1 MAAILEIMWA
11 SMLKYTDSVGMWLL
25 VFVLVIA
32 SFLLLIRAYKVI
44 PVGIAY
50 SVFVGLGTVGTYAV
64 SVLFLGESISKWQII
79 FLGILL
85 TGIIGLKFT
94 TKEEQE

>member
-1 MAAILEIMWA
+1 M
-11 SMLKYTDSVGMWLL
+11 V
-25 VFVLVIA
+25 VFVLVVG
-32 SFLLLIRAYKVI
+32 SFLLLIQAYKVI

-64 SVLFLGESISKWQII
+64 SVLFFGDTISKWQTF

-85 TGIIGLKFT
+85 IGIIGLKFT
-94 TKEEQE
+94 TKEERA

>member
-1 MAAILEIMWA
+1 MW
-11 SMLKYTDSVGMWLL
+11 ML
-25 VFVLVIA
+25 VFVLVTG
-32 SFLLLIRAYKVI
+32 SFLLLIKAYKVI

-64 SVLFLGESISKWQII
+64 SVFFLGEAISKWQTF
-79 FLGILL
+79 FLCILL

-94 TKEEQE
+94 TKEEPA

>member
-1 MAAILEIMWA
+1 
-11 SMLKYTDSVGMWLL
+11 MWLV
-25 VFVLVIA
+25 VFALVIG
-32 SFLLLIRAYKVI
+32 SFLLLIQAYKVI

-50 SVFVGLGTVGTYAV
+50 SVFVGLGTVGTYII
-64 SVLFLGESISKWQII
+64 SVTFLGEAISKWQIF

-85 TGIIGLKFT
+85 TGIIGLEFT

>member
-1 MAAILEIMWA
+1 MWA
-11 SMLKYTDSVGMWLL
+11 SMLKYADSMSMWIL
-25 VFVLVIA
+25 VIALVIA
-32 SFLLLIRAYKVI
+32 SFLLLIKAYQVI

-64 SVLFLGESISKWQII
+64 SILFLGEPVSKWQIM

-85 TGIIGLKFT
+85 TGIIGLKVT
-94 TKEEQE
+94 TKEEVE

>member
-1 MAAILEIMWA
+1 MWV
-11 SMLKYTDSVGMWLL
+11 SMLKYAESVGMWML
-25 VFVLVIA
+25 VFVLVA
-32 SFLLLIRAYKVI
+32 GSFLLLIQAYKVI

-64 SVLFLGESISKWQII
+64 SVLFLGEAISKWQIM

-85 TGIIGLKFT
+85 IGIIGLKFT

>member
-1 MAAILEIMWA
+1 MWA
-11 SMLKYTDSVGMWLL
+11 SMLKYADSVGMWAL
-25 VFVLVIA
+25 VLFLVIG
-32 SFLLLIRAYKVI
+32 SFLLLIKAYKVI

-64 SVLFLGESISKWQII
+64 SVFFLGEAISKWQIM

-94 TKEEQE
+94 TKEVEE